1 MKKSGDTGEGGVGG
15 KRADL
20 AGLKLFQLALE
31 AHWPIP
37 GNLVQ
42 ANEAELRKIL
52 TDPEAGRRSKL
63 AAMRV
68 LESMRR
74 ANLASIETA
83 IRAEERD
90 SQAAERAE
98 LVEQHERER
107 INDEQSIAED
117 SAIVQSLMGEGLS
130 LDRARDFVADL
141 HEAGAKERNKDWT
154 ITDELRSRVLGWP
167 VRPRVSAAR
176 KDAIVHELL
185 CRYGLAEPDEPE
197 PIALPS
203 PVALSPVPVSEL
215 EPSPA
220 PQPAPDRPPPPMI
233 RPRLEPPI
241 EPDPSPL
248 PVKPGVWVD
257 MGGEF
262 FISIPEEP

>member
-1 MKKSGDTGEGGVGG
+1 VGG

-20 AGLKLFQLALE
+20 AGLSLFRVALD

-37 GNLVQ
+37 DDLVQ
-42 ANEAELRKIL
+42 ANEVELRKIL

-68 LESMRR
+68 LDSMRR

-83 IRAEERD
+83 IRAD
-90 SQAAERAE
+90 VHDVQAAKRAE
-98 LVEQHERER
+98 LAEQRERER
-107 INDEQSIAED
+107 IDDEQGIAED
-117 SAIVQSLMGEGLS
+117 AAIVQSLMAAGLS
-130 LDRARDFVADL
+130 HDRARDFVADL

-154 ITDELRSRVLGWP
+154 MTDELRSRVLGWP

-185 CRYGLAEPDEPE
+185 CRYGLAEPDEAE
-197 PIALPS
+197 SIALPP
-203 PVALSPVPVSEL
+203 PVVLPPVL
-215 EPSPA
+215 A
-220 PQPAPDRPPPPMI
+220 PPPEPDRPPMI
-233 RPRLEPPI
+233 RPKPEPPT
-241 EPDPSPL
+241 EPDPPPEAAPSR
-248 PVKPGVWVD
+248 VKPGDWFD

-262 FISIPEEP
+262 SLFIPEEH

>member
-1 MKKSGDTGEGGVGG
+1 VGG

-37 GNLVQ
+37 DDLVQ

-52 TDPEAGRRSKL
+52 NDPQAGRRAKL
-63 AAMRV
+63 AAIRV
-68 LESMRR
+68 LDSMRK

-83 IRAEERD
+83 IRAD
-90 SQAAERAE
+90 VYDVQAAERAE
-98 LVEQHERER
+98 LAEQHERER
-107 INDEQSIAED
+107 IQEEQSIAED
-117 SAIVQSLMGEGLS
+117 AAIVQSLMGEGLS

-154 ITDELRSRVLGWP
+154 IADELRSRVLGWP
-167 VRPRVSAAR
+167 VRPRVSAER

-197 PIALPS
+197 PVALPS
-203 PVALSPVPVSEL
+203 P
-215 EPSPA
+215 PSPA
-220 PQPAPDRPPPPMI
+220 GGPNPEPPPAPDRPPPMI
-233 RPRLEPPI
+233 RPRPEPPI
-241 EPDPSPL
+241 EPDPPPEAAPS
-248 PVKPGVWVD
+248 PVKPGYCLD

-262 FISIPEEP
+262 FISIPEES